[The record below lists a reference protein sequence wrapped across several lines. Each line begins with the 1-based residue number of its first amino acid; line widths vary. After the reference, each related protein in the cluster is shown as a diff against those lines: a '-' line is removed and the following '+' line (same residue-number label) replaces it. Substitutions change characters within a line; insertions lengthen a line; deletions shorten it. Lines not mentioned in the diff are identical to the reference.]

1 MKPKEVSATEGGI
14 FLGPVELGKN
24 VTIRPFALIYPNV
37 KIGDNSTICSFTTI
51 REETKIGKNST
62 IGNLCAVEKSVKIG
76 NHVSIFG
83 QCHLTSEL
91 VIEDHV
97 FMAVHVTTLNTRRI
111 SHGRDY
117 KVIIEAPVI
126 KFGAR
131 IAGAAVILPGVT
143 VGREALVGAGAVVTR
158 DVPDFSVVIGN
169 PARVIREV
177 PKDERLPK
185 EITNNYD

>member
-1 MKPKEVSATEGGI
+1 M
-14 FLGPVELGKN
+14 
-24 VTIRPFALIYPNV
+24 
-37 KIGDNSTICSFTTI
+37 
-51 REETKIGKNST
+51 
-62 IGNLCAVEKSVKIG
+62 
-76 NHVSIFG
+76 
-83 QCHLTSEL
+83 
-91 VIEDHV
+91 
-97 FMAVHVTTLNTRRI
+97 
-111 SHGRDY
+111 
-117 KVIIEAPVI
+117 I